1 MEFVV
6 CRYGWKW
13 MDRGGSKI
21 WMEVE
26 VEVVDGVVLQLNLV
40 ITQYQE
46 GLTKQFNLY
55 GVTTR

>member
-1 MEFVV
+1 MVEMDL
-6 CRYGWKW
+6 W
-13 MDRGGSKI
+13 MDRRGCKV
-21 WMEVE
+21 WMEVG